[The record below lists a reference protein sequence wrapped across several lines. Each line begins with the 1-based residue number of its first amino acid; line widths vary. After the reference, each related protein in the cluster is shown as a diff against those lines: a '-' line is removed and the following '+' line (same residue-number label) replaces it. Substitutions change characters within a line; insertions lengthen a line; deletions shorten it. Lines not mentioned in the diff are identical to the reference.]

1 MLAFH
6 NETPK
11 MEATL
16 IYIET
21 PETGGV
27 IFSMYIHSAVLVPRR
42 KHDIAGAASCR
53 VRQVLLYVMT

>member
-1 MLAFH
+1 MLAFN

-21 PETGGV
+21 LETGGV
-27 IFSMYIHSAVLVPRR
+27 IFTMYIHTEGSGRINLAEDGD
-42 KHDIAGAASCR
+42 K
-53 VRQVLLYVMT
+53 

>member
-21 PETGGV
+21 PEIGGV
-27 IFSMYIHSAVLVPRR
+27 IFSMYIHA
-42 KHDIAGAASCR
+42 
-53 VRQVLLYVMT
+53 